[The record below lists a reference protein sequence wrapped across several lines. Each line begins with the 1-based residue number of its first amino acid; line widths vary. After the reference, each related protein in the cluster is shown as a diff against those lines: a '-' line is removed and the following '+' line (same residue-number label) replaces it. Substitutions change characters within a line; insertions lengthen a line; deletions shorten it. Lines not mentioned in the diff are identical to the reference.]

1 MKKIF
6 SVLVILL
13 FARVLFADT
22 YKVENVKGKVFR
34 LDDLGNQVKI
44 EKNDLLDSKAILK
57 IGVNSELFLS
67 CNGVNALSK
76 TPEHAIPVDDWF
88 VRNRAPKGG
97 LKKISIMKA
106 SSVAPDIEKS
116 RPGVVTAASRASDAK
131 EDFDWDE

>member
-6 SVLVILL
+6 SFLIILL
-13 FARVLFADT
+13 FTGVLFADT

-34 LDDLGNQVKI
+34 LDDLGNQVKL
-44 EKNDLLDSKAILK
+44 EKNDLLESKTILK

-76 TPEHAIPVDDWF
+76 NPEHAIPVDDWF
-88 VRNRAPKGG
+88 VRNRTPKGG

-106 SSVAPDIEKS
+106 SSVAPEIEKS
-116 RPGVVTAASRASDAK
+116 RVTPATAASRASDAK

>member
-6 SVLVILL
+6 SFLVILL
-13 FARVLFADT
+13 FAGALFADT

-44 EKNDLLDSKAILK
+44 EKNDLLESKTILK

-67 CNGVNALSK
+67 CNGVNAFSK
-76 TPEHAIPVDDWF
+76 APEHAIPVDDWF
-88 VRNRAPKGG
+88 VRNRTPKGG

-106 SSVAPDIEKS
+106 SSVAPEIEKS
-116 RPGVVTAASRASDAK
+116 RVTPATAASRASDAK